1 MLNVELIPTTQSVRS
16 IREELYI
23 NAANVL
29 ASRLAFLEEQGIL
42 SRAPSPDDRRR
53 DFYKLTEKGL
63 DLIPI
68 VFNIVIWSAKHDSKP
83 YVRRCKE
90 FIARLNR
97 NPMEVSEEVKALVRE
112 GGCLFPE
119 SKE

>member
-1 MLNVELIPTTQSVRS
+1 MPTTQSVRS
-16 IREELYI
+16 IREESYI

-68 VFNIVIWSAKHDSKP
+68 VFNIVIWSAKHDSKS